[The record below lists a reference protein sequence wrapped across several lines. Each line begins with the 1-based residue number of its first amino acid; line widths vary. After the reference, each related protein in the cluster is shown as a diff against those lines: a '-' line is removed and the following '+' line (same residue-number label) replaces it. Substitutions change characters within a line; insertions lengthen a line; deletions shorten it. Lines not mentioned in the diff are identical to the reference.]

1 MKTMKADVV
10 VIGGGVI
17 GAAVAY
23 GLVEQKAAVVML
35 DREDFQLTA
44 SRGNFGLVWL
54 QGKGYGMPR
63 YAQWSQEA
71 TELWS
76 NFAEK
81 LEDQTGIPQYYH
93 ELVDSKFV
101 WERKNTA
108 SEVHSSKR
116 CEPSP

>member
-1 MKTMKADVV
+1 MKTMNPDVV

-23 GLVEQKAAVVML
+23 GLAAQKASVVML

-54 QGKGYGMPR
+54 QGKGHGMRSGARKPRNYG
-63 YAQWSQEA
+63 
-71 TELWS
+71 
-76 NFAEK
+76 
-81 LEDQTGIPQYYH
+81 QTLQKSLRTRPVFPSTII
-93 ELVDSKFV
+93 ELVASKFV
-101 WERKNTA
+101 WERKNTV

-116 CEPSP
+116 CEPNP

>member
-23 GLVEQKAAVVML
+23 GLVEQKASVVML

-71 TELWS
+71 TELV
-76 NFAEK
+76 A
-81 LEDQTGIPQYYH
+81 
-93 ELVDSKFV
+93 SKFV

-108 SEVHSSKR
+108 SEVRSSKR
-116 CEPSP
+116 CEPSR

>member
-1 MKTMKADVV
+1 MKADVV

-23 GLVEQKAAVVML
+23 GLVEQKASVVML

-54 QGKGYGMPR
+54 QGKGYGMR
-63 YAQWSQEA
+63 SGARR
-71 TELWS
+71 
-76 NFAEK
+76 
-81 LEDQTGIPQYYH
+81 PQNCGQILQKSLRTRLVSPSTII
-93 ELVDSKFV
+93 ELVASKFV

-108 SEVHSSKR
+108 SEVRSLKR
-116 CEPSP
+116 CEPSR